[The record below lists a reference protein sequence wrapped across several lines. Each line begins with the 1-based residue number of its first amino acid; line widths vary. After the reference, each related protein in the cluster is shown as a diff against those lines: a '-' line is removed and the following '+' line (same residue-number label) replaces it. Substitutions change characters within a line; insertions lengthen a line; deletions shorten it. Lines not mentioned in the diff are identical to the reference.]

1 MQKSFINGSLDEQNT
16 FTLDFGMEEADS
28 LRLYVKPRTG
38 GTVPPSLFNVE
49 IKVCYIP
56 GKYLNN
62 RYIFMSPGEHLM
74 LTLGNPLILSVFTTY
89 FFVIYHKLL
98 VFCKMP
104 PEEHLM
110 FTLGDPLTLSLFT
123 TYFMLCTV
131 T

>member
-1 MQKSFINGSLDEQNT
+1 VYVNQYQNNQYIPWFLTFVLIILLQKSFINGSLDEQNT

-89 FFVIYHKLL
+89 FSLYTISFWCFVRCHQKNI
-98 VFCKMP
+98 
-104 PEEHLM
+104 
-110 FTLGDPLTLSLFT
+110 
-123 TYFMLCTV
+123 
-131 T
+131 